1 MSSILWGIALAY
13 SRSMRT
19 RNACGLAMFPVLV
32 FALALF
38 GCGRTAID
46 HKGASS
52 DRSGRA
58 DGAFLRDT
66 EEGQPQADLDGR
78 TGSRDSATLSHP
90 DLDVAL
96 PDRDAGVE
104 STYAASDAG
113 EGCCEVGLAAC
124 AFYVATGPA
133 VALPRAA
140 LPSVRL
146 GSSYAVLSTV
156 NTRVDWWYSASS
168 SYWYDVTF
176 SVLDPKAGV
185 FSNPVTSYPCR
196 GNDAAGVPIDC
207 GAASPEAIASYPDG
221 YAVAWSVYRQSASS
235 LWFALLDSGGAGT
248 GGSITLDDKAQ
259 GPCEIAWDGT
269 HFGVAWTSWGGALR
283 FARLDT
289 RGALVSVTEVVP
301 TTWLGPVRLFWD
313 GGGYGL
319 FWENTL
325 QALDEIWFARLD
337 ASGNSLVAPMRLT
350 SPDNYAGA
358 LLVEPI
364 EEGYV
369 AYWYE
374 MSKSAGGPYEV
385 ALHKLGKDGQ
395 PLGPLRPLADQACGV
410 QALTRSGSEFGAI
423 CGSNNAIGFAGLGR
437 YESTS
442 ISPVLSIGLPL
453 PDREGILVATVSA
466 LRGHDDLFDIFWSGS
481 ADGLT
486 WGDRYFTQVRCAP

>member
-1 MSSILWGIALAY
+1 
-13 SRSMRT
+13 
-19 RNACGLAMFPVLV
+19 MFPVLV
-32 FALALF
+32 FALGSF
-38 GCGRTAID
+38 GCGRTAIG
-46 HKGASS
+46 HKGANS
-52 DRSGRA
+52 DRNGGA
-58 DGAFLRDT
+58 DGSFLRDA
-66 EEGQPQADLDGR
+66 EEGQPQADLDGP
-78 TGSRDSATLSHP
+78 TGNSRDSATLSYA
-90 DLDVAL
+90 DLDVAM
-96 PDRDAGVE
+96 PDRDSGVA
-104 STYAASDAG
+104 SPDAASDAG
-113 EGCCEVGLAAC
+113 EDCCEVGLAAC
-124 AFYVATGPA
+124 ASYVATGPA

-156 NTRVDWWYSASS
+156 NTRVDWSWYGGSIR
-168 SYWYDVTF
+168 YWYNVTF
-176 SVLDPKAGV
+176 SVLDPKAGA

-196 GNDAAGVPIDC
+196 GNDAVGVPIDC

-221 YAVAWSVYRQSASS
+221 YAVAWSVYRQSATS

-248 GGSITLDDKAQ
+248 GASITLDDKAQ

-269 HFGVAWTSWGGALR
+269 YFGVAWTSWGGALR

-313 GGGYGL
+313 GSGYGL
-319 FWENTL
+319 FWENIL

-337 ASGNSLVAPMRLT
+337 ASGNSLVAPMLLT

-374 MSKSAGGPYEV
+374 MSKSGGGPYKV
-385 ALHKLGKDGQ
+385 DLHKLGKDGQ
-395 PLGPLRPLADQACGV
+395 PLGPLRPLAYQACGV

-442 ISPVLSIGLPL
+442 ISPVLSVGLPL
-453 PDREGILVATVSA
+453 PGREGILSATVSA

-481 ADGLT
+481 VDGLT